1 MSSKPSLHFCKTG
14 SLACGE
20 RFDQNLHQYSK
31 ELRIEECK
39 KYHPEEM
46 RTRLD
51 GGGGRKKYKRHKSR
65 KRKSRKSRKHRRKSK
80 RHSRR

>member
-51 GGGGRKKYKRHKSR
+51 GGRGG
-65 KRKSRKSRKHRRKSK
+65 
-80 RHSRR
+80 